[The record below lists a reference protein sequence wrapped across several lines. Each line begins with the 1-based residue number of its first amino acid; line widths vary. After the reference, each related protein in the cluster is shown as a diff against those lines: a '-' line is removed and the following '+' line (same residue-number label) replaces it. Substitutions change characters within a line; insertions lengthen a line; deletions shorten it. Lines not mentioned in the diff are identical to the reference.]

1 MKRSLSKSELASEF
15 GIHRDTL
22 MRWIKNN
29 PRLFVQ
35 LKETGYTPSQKVFTP
50 QQINLIHSFFS

>member
-22 MRWIKNN
+22 MRWIRNN
-29 PRLFVQ
+29 RELTMR
-35 LKETGYTPSQKVFTP
+35 LKESGYTSSQKVFTP
-50 QQINLIHSFFS
+50 QQITLIHSFFS

>member
-1 MKRSLSKSELASEF
+1 MKSSLSKTELASEF

-29 PRLFVQ
+29 KELSAR
-35 LKETGYTPSQKVFTP
+35 LKEAGYKPTQKVFTP
-50 QQINLIHSFFS
+50 QQVNLVYSYFS